1 LRVHGAPPS
10 CQSSKRSNAAFPK
23 KCITN
28 GLNHEWTVGTDFIG
42 PSVFIE
48 TKNIEEILK
57 KIQKIL

>member
-1 LRVHGAPPS
+1 MVEVMQRF
-10 CQSSKRSNAAFPK
+10 QK

-48 TKNIEEILK
+48 TKNIEKILK
-57 KIQKIL
+57 KMQKPLVLSFYLC